1 MSFLDTPFAIA
12 AELGEWLVEGILSA
26 AALITGKQAAPGI
39 ISAGL
44 LFLLAILSIWHVLAT
59 RSFCGAANWLAGILR
74 PASDDSGEQRI
85 TARRLIEITRSIRI
99 PPRGIHYK
107 RLQTAW
113 EEFRETTID
122 PDDDHSQLRN
132 TERPSVFFAREELG
146 LERGIWRQIPALFV
160 SVGLF
165 LTFLGLVAALDQTS
179 DILRTSG
186 AAASEGLRT
195 LLNVASAKFIMSLTG
210 LLCSILFTLVLRW
223 RANATNR
230 VLHDLCAELEGGCQ
244 YVSEQWLGHE
254 RLTQAKEQTAHLQ
267 TLSTELVAQFARP
280 LREELPKAIRESIG
294 EAITPAMERVAQ
306 STGEGIESLAG
317 NVSGQLAGGVRDAV
331 TEMNEAVG
339 QVASQLQGVAQR
351 LDDSSSEMGG
361 QVGAAVEALSSQINT
376 LGAAMAASSET
387 ATQTLN
393 DGSKALIEQMNEALQ
408 AIRAESTAGAQG
420 IDQASARMA
429 DAIGNAASTTQQN
442 LLQPMSVLLE
452 QVQTLTSQVEA
463 AAERFGQYAEALQG
477 GIGVARSASE
487 ELGQSA
493 QHLAAAASPVRGAA
507 DRIESATRSMTQNV
521 KTTASTMLNSA
532 RETSRQTEAVLRE
545 TRNAISASQTAAT
558 ESLDSLHAAVKEFQ
572 RVLENYDKI
581 DGQLGDAFQSIEGSV
596 RANIEEISNFNRKL
610 NDEFG
615 RALRQLETVI
625 AQAEPFE
632 PRQET

>member
-1 MSFLDTPFAIA
+1 MA
-12 AELGEWLVEGILSA
+12 VLSV
-26 AALITGKQAAPGI
+26 
-39 ISAGL
+39 
-44 LFLLAILSIWHVLAT
+44 WHVLAT
-59 RSFCGAANWLAGILR
+59 RNFCRAANWLADILK
-74 PASDDSGEQRI
+74 PASVDAGEKRVTALRLFKIEERI
-85 TARRLIEITRSIRI
+85 REAHH
-99 PPRGIHYK
+99 GIHYT
-107 RLQTAW
+107 RLKTAW
-113 EEFRETTID
+113 EEFRETTIE
-122 PDDDHSQLRN
+122 PDDDHSPLRN

-146 LERGIWRQIPALFV
+146 LESGIWRQIPALFV

-179 DILRTSG
+179 EILRTSG
-186 AAASEGLRT
+186 GAASEGLRT

-223 RANATNR
+223 RANATNG
-230 VLHDLCAELEGGCQ
+230 VLHDLCAELERGCQ

-267 TLSTELVAQFARP
+267 TLSTELVAQIARP
-280 LREELPKAIRESIG
+280 LREMPTALRESIA
-294 EAITPAMERVAQ
+294 EAMAPAMERVAAT
-306 STGEGIESLAG
+306 TGEGIESLAG

-339 QVASQLQGVAQR
+339 QVASQLQAVAQR
-351 LDDSSSEMGG
+351 LDESSSEMGG
-361 QVGAAVEALSSQINT
+361 QVSAAVEALSNQINT

-393 DGSKALIEQMNEALQ
+393 DGSEALIEQMNEALQ
-408 AIRAESTAGAQG
+408 AIRAETTAGAQG

-442 LLQPMSVLLE
+442 LLQPMNVLLE

-521 KTTASTMLNSA
+521 NKTASTMLNSA

-545 TRNAISASQTAAT
+545 TRNAITASQTAAT
-558 ESLDSLHAAVKEFQ
+558 KSLDSLHAAVKEFQ

-596 RANIEEISNFNRKL
+596 HANIEEISNFNRKL